1 MFNIPLIDST
11 YKKSGNKCRLA
22 RAKEPISFF
31 APVSFGLA
39 KNGPYTKAFSKKYFK
54 STVFTNEF

>member
-22 RAKEPISFF
+22 RANEPISFF

-39 KNGPYTKAFSKKYFK
+39 KNGPYTKAFSKKYK
-54 STVFTNEF
+54 